1 MKVKKSSN
9 LTVIEIS
16 SSSEVSYIKTT
27 PSHPRDRLRQKLNKE
42 DEKKKEKEEVIV
54 VGDNDDEDNNVDFV
68 RVTPSHPRDRLRRKI
83 RNRNREVPYVKT
95 NPAHPRYRI
104 DCILRNQPA
113 NIMVNVDVLKDL
125 PYFNTKIKV
134 GEVNKIKRPEA
145 IMDKINKQL
154 PPNNDIYYI
163 EYNRTTDSFKIRK
176 DNKIKINDDSN
187 NNIEFF
193 KKTPSHPRDRSA
205 HKVRKSKRLANKKV
219 RESKTGPVIIPTGTL
234 LAAGKIK
241 RKYPKK

>member
-1 MKVKKSSN
+1 M
-9 LTVIEIS
+9 
-16 SSSEVSYIKTT
+16 
-27 PSHPRDRLRQKLNKE
+27 
-42 DEKKKEKEEVIV
+42 
-54 VGDNDDEDNNVDFV
+54 

-95 NPAHPRYRI
+95 NPAHPRYRM
-104 DCILRNQPA
+104 DRILRNQPA
-113 NIMVNVDVLKDL
+113 NIMVDVDVH
-125 PYFNTKIKV
+125 YFNAKIKV

-145 IMDKINKQL
+145 IMDKISKQL

-163 EYNRTTDSFKIRK
+163 EYNRTTDFFRIRK

-187 NNIEFF
+187 NNIEFL

-241 RKYPKK
+241 RKYQKK